1 MRWRAA
7 APAATEPRVRRRG
20 LLAIACLG
28 LAYATVIQSF
38 SWNQTS
44 HYALIRSLAH
54 GTARI
59 DRYANETNDKA
70 RYRAHWYSSRA
81 PGLAILSVPA
91 YGALTGLHVPAL
103 ARDMQAQRNADEMVW
118 ALGLWGAVL
127 PALLLVALV
136 RAVADRMEPGYG
148 TAAAVTLGL
157 GSLIL
162 PLGTL
167 LFSHVLAA
175 CLGFGAFALLL
186 RERAGPPRTWWVAAA
201 GGLIGYAMTTEYAL
215 LFVGVVLGIYALLRG
230 PRVRRA
236 LAYAG
241 GVALGLVPLALYDQA
256 VYGSITHVAYADLP
270 HHQSGFFGIRLPSLT
285 VLVALL
291 GDSRGL
297 LTLAPVLVAGLVGI
311 VLLYRRGRRAEA
323 VVIGAV
329 CALYLLYNAGYFLPF
344 GGGSPGP
351 RFLVPTLPFLGV
363 ALAAAYRRLPGPTL
377 ALGAISA
384 TALVTATLTH
394 PLVGYESETGKWS
407 RLLTQGFFQPTI
419 VSAFGAGRGWVAII
433 PFLLLAGAAIVLAAT
448 VTDLRLSWAQVGWGA
463 AAAAAWGVYAALGP
477 PGLGIDHA
485 AEARIVAAGDP
496 TALIPRAG
504 PHPLAHLAL
513 LAVGAAVVALALAR
527 VRFGWLGRRP
537 ERAQAALDPTGS

>member
-1 MRWRAA
+1 MRRLL
-7 APAATEPRVRRRG
+7 APRRRRA
-20 LLAIACLG
+20 LLALACVG

-59 DRYANETNDKA
+59 DRYANQTNDKA
-70 RYRAHWYSSRA
+70 RFRGHWYSSRA

-91 YGALTGLHVPAL
+91 YGALTAAQVPAL
-103 ARDMQAQRNADEMVW
+103 ARHMQAQRNADEMVW
-118 ALGLWGAVL
+118 ALGLWGSVL
-127 PALLLVALV
+127 PALVLLLLV
-136 RAVADRMEPGYG
+136 RRVADALEPGYG

-175 CLGFGAFALLL
+175 CLGFAAFALLL

-215 LFVGVVLGIYALLRG
+215 LFVGVVLGTYALLRG

-241 GVALGLVPLALYDQA
+241 GVVAGIVPLAIYDQV

-270 HHQSGFFGIRLPSLT
+270 RHQSGFFGIRPPSLT
-285 VLVALL
+285 VIVALL

-311 VLLYRRGRRAEA
+311 VLLYGRGHRAEA
-323 VVIGAV
+323 LVIAAV
-329 CALYLLYNAGYFLPF
+329 CACYLLYNGGYYLPF

-351 RFLVPTLPFLGV
+351 RFLVPVLPFLGV

-377 ALGAISA
+377 ALAAISA
-384 TALVTATLTH
+384 TTLVTATLTH
-394 PLVGYESETGKWS
+394 PLVGYESETGIWS
-407 RLLTQGFFQPTI
+407 RLLTQGFFQPTV
-419 VSAFGAGRGWVAII
+419 VSAFGAGRGWVAVV
-433 PFLLLAGAAIVLAAT
+433 PFVLLAGAAVALAAS
-448 VTDLRLSWAQVGWGA
+448 VTDLRLRWSQVAWGA
-463 AAAAAWGVYAALGP
+463 AVAAAWGLYAALGP

-485 AEARIVAAGDP
+485 AEMRIVAAGDP
-496 TALIPRAG
+496 TALTPRAG

-513 LAVGAAVVALALAR
+513 LAVGAAVVALGLAR
-527 VRFGWLGRRP
+527 VRFAWLGRGPARS
-537 ERAQAALDPTGS
+537 RAALDPAGS

>member
-1 MRWRAA
+1 
-7 APAATEPRVRRRG
+7 
-20 LLAIACLG
+20 
-28 LAYATVIQSF
+28 
-38 SWNQTS
+38 
-44 HYALIRSLAH
+44 
-54 GTARI
+54 
-59 DRYANETNDKA
+59 
-70 RYRAHWYSSRA
+70 
-81 PGLAILSVPA
+81 
-91 YGALTGLHVPAL
+91 
-103 ARDMQAQRNADEMVW
+103 
-118 ALGLWGAVL
+118 L
-127 PALLLVALV
+127 PAWSA
-136 RAVADRMEPGYG
+136 
-148 TAAAVTLGL
+148 
-157 GSLIL
+157 S
-162 PLGTL
+162 
-167 LFSHVLAA
+167 S
-175 CLGFGAFALLL
+175 C
-186 RERAGPPRTWWVAAA
+186 
-201 GGLIGYAMTTEYAL
+201 
-215 LFVGVVLGIYALLRG
+215 
-230 PRVRRA
+230 
-236 LAYAG
+236 
-241 GVALGLVPLALYDQA
+241 
-256 VYGSITHVAYADLP
+256 
-270 HHQSGFFGIRLPSLT
+270 
-285 VLVALL
+285 
-291 GDSRGL
+291 
-297 LTLAPVLVAGLVGI
+297 
-311 VLLYRRGRRAEA
+311 YRRGRRAEA

-433 PFLLLAGAAIVLAAT
+433 PFLLLAGAAIVLAAS

>member
-1 MRWRAA
+1 M
-7 APAATEPRVRRRG
+7 RRRG
-20 LLAIACLG
+20 LLAFACLG

-59 DRYANETNDKA
+59 DRYANETNDRA
-70 RYRAHWYSSRA
+70 RYRGHWYSSRA
-81 PGLAILSVPA
+81 PGLAVVSVPA
-91 YGALTGLHVPAL
+91 YGALTALHVPAL

-127 PALLLVALV
+127 PALVLLTLV
-136 RAVADRMEPGYG
+136 RVAADRLEPGYG

-157 GSLIL
+157 GSLVL

-201 GGLIGYAMTTEYAL
+201 GGLVGYTMTTEYAL
-215 LFVGVVLGIYALLRG
+215 LFVGVIVGIYALLRG
-230 PRVRRA
+230 PRLRRA

-241 GVALGLVPLALYDQA
+241 GVAVGLLPLALYDQA

-270 HHQSGFFGIRLPSLT
+270 RHQSGFFGIRLPSLT

-297 LTLAPVLVAGLVGI
+297 LTLAPVLVAGLIGI
-311 VLLYRRGRRAEA
+311 GLLYRRGHRAEA
-323 VVIGAV
+323 VVMAAV
-329 CALYLLYNAGYFLPF
+329 CASYFLYNAGYFLPF

-363 ALAAAYRRLPGPTL
+363 AYRRLPGPTL

-384 TALVTATLTH
+384 TTLVTATLTH
-394 PLVGYESETGKWS
+394 PLVGYESETGIWS
-407 RLLTQGFFQPTI
+407 RLLTHGFFQPTI
-419 VSAFGAGRGWVAII
+419 VSAFGAGRGWVAIV
-433 PFLLLAGAAIVLAAT
+433 PFLLLAGAAIVFAAS
-448 VTDLRLSWAQVGWGA
+448 VTELRLSWAQVGWGA
-463 AAAAAWGVYAALGP
+463 GAAAPWGVYAALGP
-477 PGLGIDHA
+477 PDLGIDHA

-496 TALIPRAG
+496 TALIPRSG
-504 PHPLAHLAL
+504 PHPLAQLAL
-513 LAVGAAVVALALAR
+513 LAVGAAAVALALAR

-537 ERAQAALDPTGS
+537 ERAQALNPAGP

>member
-1 MRWRAA
+1 M
-7 APAATEPRVRRRG
+7 RRRG
-20 LLAIACLG
+20 LLAIASLG

-70 RYRAHWYSSRA
+70 RYRGHWYSSRA
-81 PGLAILSVPA
+81 PGLAMLSVPA
-91 YGALTGLHVPAL
+91 YGALTALHVPAL
-103 ARDMQAQRNADEMVW
+103 ARDMKAQRNADEMVW

-127 PALLLVALV
+127 PALVLLALV
-136 RAVADRMEPGYG
+136 RAAADRLEPGYG

-157 GSLIL
+157 GSLVL

-186 RERAGPPRTWWVAAA
+186 RERAAPPRTWWVAGA
-201 GGLIGYAMTTEYAL
+201 GGLVGYAMTTEYAL
-215 LFVGVVLGIYALLRG
+215 LFVGVVVGGYALLRG

-241 GVALGLVPLALYDQA
+241 GVALGLVPLAVYDQA

-270 HHQSGFFGIRLPSLT
+270 RHQSGFFGIRLPSLT
-285 VLVALL
+285 VLVALV

-297 LTLAPVLVAGLVGI
+297 LALAPVLAAGLIGI
-311 VLLYRRGRRAEA
+311 VLLYRGGHRAEA
-323 VVIGAV
+323 VVIAAV
-329 CALYLLYNAGYFLPF
+329 CASYLLYNAGYFLPF

-384 TALVTATLTH
+384 TTLVTATLTH
-394 PLVGYESETGKWS
+394 PLVGYESETGIWS
-407 RLLTQGFFQPTI
+407 RLLTQGFFQPTV
-419 VSAFGAGRGWVAII
+419 VSAFGAGRGWVAIL
-433 PFLLLAGAAIVLAAT
+433 PFLLLAGAAIVLAAS

-463 AAAAAWGVYAALGP
+463 GAAAAWGLYAALGP
-477 PGLGIDHA
+477 QGLGIDHA

-504 PHPLAHLAL
+504 PHPLEHLAV
-513 LAVGAAVVALALAR
+513 LAVGAALVALALAR

-537 ERAQAALDPTGS
+537 ERARAALDPTGS

>member
-1 MRWRAA
+1 MRRLL
-7 APAATEPRVRRRG
+7 APPRRRA
-20 LLAIACLG
+20 LLALACVG

-59 DRYANETNDKA
+59 DRYANQTNDKA
-70 RYRAHWYSSRA
+70 RFRGHWYSSRA

-91 YGALTGLHVPAL
+91 YGALTAAQVPAL
-103 ARDMQAQRNADEMVW
+103 ARHMQAQRNADEMVW
-118 ALGLWGAVL
+118 ALGLWGSVL
-127 PALLLVALV
+127 PALVLLLLV
-136 RAVADRMEPGYG
+136 RRVADALEPGYG

-175 CLGFGAFALLL
+175 CLGFAAFALLL
-186 RERAGPPRTWWVAAA
+186 RERARPPRTWWVAAA

-215 LFVGVVLGIYALLRG
+215 LFVGVVLGIYALLRA

-241 GVALGLVPLALYDQA
+241 GVVAGIVPLAVYDQVA
-256 VYGSITHVAYADLP
+256 YGSITHVAYADLP
-270 HHQSGFFGIRLPSLT
+270 RHQSGFFGIRPPSL
-285 VLVALL
+285 VVIVALL

-297 LTLAPVLVAGLVGI
+297 LTLAPVLVAGLAGV
-311 VLLYRRGRRAEA
+311 VLLYRRGHRAEA
-323 VVIGAV
+323 LVIAAV
-329 CALYLLYNAGYFLPF
+329 CACYLLYNGGYYLPF

-351 RFLVPTLPFLGV
+351 RFLVPVLPFLGV

-377 ALGAISA
+377 ALAAISA
-384 TALVTATLTH
+384 TTLATATLTH
-394 PLVGYESETGKWS
+394 PLVGYESETGIWS
-407 RLLTQGFFQPTI
+407 RLLTQGFFQPTV
-419 VSAFGAGRGWVAII
+419 VSAFGAGRGWVAIV
-433 PFLLLAGAAIVLAAT
+433 PFVLLAGGAVALAAS
-448 VTDLRLSWAQVGWGA
+448 VTDLRLRWSQVAWGA
-463 AAAAAWGVYAALGP
+463 AVAAAWGLYAALGP

-485 AEARIVAAGDP
+485 AELRILAAGDP
-496 TALIPRAG
+496 TALTPRAG
-504 PHPLAHLAL
+504 AHPLAHLAL
-513 LAVGAAVVALALAR
+513 LGVGAAVVALGLAR
-527 VRFGWLGRRP
+527 VRFAWLGRRP
-537 ERAQAALDPTGS
+537 ARSRAALDPAGS